1 MSPLLVAALFAVAVW
16 AWPAR
21 TRPPFPA
28 SFVPAP
34 TGEAEVPGEVTTSAD
49 VAEVCRLLGAA
60 LHGGIGVLEALDVV
74 AAYGPAPACA
84 TLQRVAAAQRW
95 GEPSAGAWAGCDP
108 CWEPIAA
115 ALIASESAGLSPVRA
130 LASAAQRMERERRAR
145 AQRQLARLE
154 VLVVLPLG
162 LAFLPGFVAT
172 TVVPIVI
179 ALLRSTL
186 AGAS

>member
-1 MSPLLVAALFAVAVW
+1 MSPLLVAALLAVAVW
-16 AWPAR
+16 AWPGR

-28 SFVPAP
+28 SLAPAP
-34 TGEAEVPGEVTTSAD
+34 TGGAGVPDGAPTSAD

-74 AAYGPAPACA
+74 AAHGPPTARA

-95 GEPSAGAWAGCDP
+95 GEPSAGAWAGCEP
-108 CWEPIAA
+108 CWEPISA
-115 ALIASESAGLSPVRA
+115 ALVASESAGLSPVRA

-145 AQRQLARLE
+145 TQRQLARLE

-162 LAFLPGFVAT
+162 LAFLPGFIAT